1 VKSLFVMRPVLAAS
15 LMLFGLHAVVGAQ
28 TAAAPVPG
36 PTGNAAPL
44 PGPTGNKVAVIEIQ
58 AAIFQTKDGQK
69 ALADLQTKF
78 NPKKTEFER
87 RRAEVAAIQEQYTKG
102 ANTLNEEKR
111 AGLMRD
117 IDAKTKALNRDTDD
131 ANQDL
136 EAENQKIMNDLGAK
150 MLQVIN
156 KYSTDKGYVL
166 VLDVSAQ
173 TTPVIFASNTI
184 DITRDVIDLYDK
196 TASTLPARP
205 TGAAAAPRRPVPA
218 ARP

>member
-1 VKSLFVMRPVLAAS
+1 MKSLFVIRPMLAAS
-15 LMLFGLHAVVGAQ
+15 LLVLGLHVVAGAQ
-28 TAAAPVPG
+28 PAAGAPSATPG
-36 PTGNAAPL
+36 PTGS
-44 PGPTGNKVAVIEIQ
+44 KVGVIEIQ

-78 NPKKTEFER
+78 NPKKAEFER
-87 RRAEVAAIQEQYTKG
+87 RRAEVAAIQDQYSKG
-102 ANTLNEEKR
+102 ANTLSEDKR
-111 AGLMRD
+111 AALMRD

-136 EAENQKIMNDLGAK
+136 EAENQKIMNELGGK

-184 DITRDVIDLYDK
+184 DITRDIIDMYDK
-196 TASTLPARP
+196 TAASLPARP
-205 TGAAAAPRRPVPA
+205 AATSAVPARRPAP

>member
-1 VKSLFVMRPVLAAS
+1 MKSIFVIRPVLAAT
-15 LMLFGLHAVVGAQ
+15 LAVFGLHAVAGAQ
-28 TAAAPVPG
+28 TAPVAG
-36 PTGNAAPL
+36 PA
-44 PGPTGNKVAVIEIQ
+44 GNKVGVIEIQ

-69 ALADLQTKF
+69 ALNDLQTKF
-78 NPKKTEFER
+78 NPKKAEFER
-87 RRAEVAAIQEQYTKG
+87 RRAEVAAIQEQYSKG
-102 ANTLNEEKR
+102 ANTLSEDKR

-136 EAENQKIMNDLGAK
+136 EAENQKIMNELGGK

-173 TTPVIFASNTI
+173 STPVIFASNTI
-184 DITRDVIDLYDK
+184 DITRDIIDLYDK
-196 TASTLPARP
+196 TANTLPARP
-205 TGAAAAPRRPVPA
+205 ANTGAMTPRRPVAKP
-218 ARP
+218 

>member
-1 VKSLFVMRPVLAAS
+1 MKSLSVIRPVLAAS
-15 LMLFGLHAVVGAQ
+15 FLLAGLHAVAGAQ
-28 TAAAPVPG
+28 TPAAPSVAG
-36 PTGNAAPL
+36 PTG
-44 PGPTGNKVAVIEIQ
+44 TKVGVIEIQ

-78 NPKKTEFER
+78 NPKKAEFER
-87 RRAEVAAIQEQYTKG
+87 RRAEVAAIQEQYSKG
-102 ANTLNEEKR
+102 ANTLSEDKR

-117 IDAKTKALNRDTDD
+117 IDSKTKALNRDTDD

-136 EAENQKIMNDLGAK
+136 EAENQKIMNDLGGK

-173 TTPVIFASNTI
+173 STPVIFASNTI

-196 TASTLPARP
+196 TAASLPARP
-205 TGAAAAPRRPVPA
+205 ANTSAVAPRRPVPA

>member
-1 VKSLFVMRPVLAAS
+1 MKSSFVIRP
-15 LMLFGLHAVVGAQ
+15 VVGATLLALGMFASAGAQ
-28 TAAAPVPG
+28 TPSTAAA
-36 PTGNAAPL
+36 
-44 PGPTGNKVAVIEIQ
+44 TGNKVGVIEIQ

-87 RRAEVAAIQEQYTKG
+87 RRAEIASTQDQYSKG
-102 ANTLNEEKR
+102 ANTLSEEAR
-111 AGLMRD
+111 ARLMRD

-136 EAENQKIMNDLGAK
+136 EAENQKIMNELGGK

-156 KYSTDKGYVL
+156 KYSADKGYVL

-184 DITRDVIDLYDK
+184 DITRDIIDLYDK
-196 TASTLPARP
+196 SASTLTSAPARP
-205 TGAAAAPRRPVPA
+205 AGALGSTPA
-218 ARP
+218 ARRPATAPAKP

>member
-1 VKSLFVMRPVLAAS
+1 MKSLLVIRPVLGAAVLALGMYS
-15 LMLFGLHAVVGAQ
+15 TAGAQ
-28 TAAAPVPG
+28 TAAPATSA
-36 PTGNAAPL
+36 PTGS
-44 PGPTGNKVAVIEIQ
+44 KVGVIEIQ

-87 RRAEVAAIQEQYTKG
+87 RRAEIASTQDQYTKG
-102 ANTLNEEKR
+102 ANTLSEEAR
-111 AGLMRD
+111 GRLMRD

-136 EAENQKIMNDLGAK
+136 EAENQKIMNDLGGK

-184 DITRDVIDLYDK
+184 DITRDIIDLYDK
-196 TASTLPARP
+196 SAATLTAAPARP
-205 TGAAAAPRRPVPA
+205 AGSVGGPAAPRRPVGA
-218 ARP
+218 AKP